1 MNAFLKIAVAA
12 ALSLTSLSSGAQSQ
26 LVGAGAGRQLQVDGK
41 PFFILG
47 GELGNSSASSEADIK
62 RIFPKLNSMGLN
74 TVLVPA
80 YWDLL
85 EPQEGKFD
93 FSLVDATIRE
103 AEANNLKVVFL
114 WFGAWKNSMSC
125 YAPEWFK
132 VDCRRFPRARTKQG
146 KPLEIASAFSENVLN
161 ADKKA
166 FENLLNHINKV
177 DTRHTVIMLQIENEI
192 GMLESA
198 RDYSSEAT
206 RLFNAPVPQDLISY
220 LKANKKSLHP
230 DFRARWEA
238 AGSKLKGSWAD
249 LFGTDL
255 YAEEIF
261 MAYHY
266 ATYVQHL
273 AKTARRLTQ
282 MPLYV
287 NAALNSR
294 GRQPGQYPSAGPLA
308 HLVDV
313 WRCAAPS
320 LDFISPDIYDPGF
333 EQWVS
338 RYAMPGNPLF
348 VPEMRLCEDNG
359 AQAFYAFGE
368 HNALGVSPFPIEN
381 GNVDGKLKK
390 AYATLNSLTPILTSH
405 TARHGMLFESASD
418 ERTWLEDGVRITARH
433 FFTLPWDSR
442 ATDGSKWPAAGAM
455 LIRLAPMEYI
465 LAGSGV
471 VMTFQGQDEAA
482 ASSAAQAKLGEDGF
496 AATGSKQEAAST
508 WTATKRI
515 GIASVDQ
522 VEVLPDGSMRRIRRL
537 NGDEDH
543 QGRHAR
549 IGVDDFQVLHIK
561 LYQYE

>member
-238 AGSKLKGSWAD
+238 AGAKLKGSWAD

-368 HNALGVSPFPIEN
+368 HNALGVSPFSIEN

-390 AYATLNSLTPILTSH
+390 AYATLNALTPILTSH

-496 AATGSKQEAAST
+496 AATGSKQEAAAT

-561 LYQYE
+561 LYLYE

>member
-80 YWDLL
+80 YWDLF

-238 AGSKLKGSWAD
+238 AGAKLKGSWAD

-368 HNALGVSPFPIEN
+368 HNALGVSPFSIEN

-390 AYATLNSLTPILTSH
+390 AYATLYALTPILTSH

-496 AATGSKQEAAST
+496 AATGSKQEAAAT

>member
-273 AKTARRLTQ
+273 AKTARRSTQ

-368 HNALGVSPFPIEN
+368 HNALGVSPFSIEN

-390 AYATLNSLTPILTSH
+390 AYATLNALTPILTSH

-496 AATGSKQEAAST
+496 AATGSKQEAAAT

>member
-368 HNALGVSPFPIEN
+368 HNALGVSPFSIEN

-390 AYATLNSLTPILTSH
+390 AYATLNALTPILTSH

-496 AATGSKQEAAST
+496 AATGSKQEAAAT